1 MNFSR
6 KHLNEVKLIIDL
18 IDDKIIEKIVDILL
32 LARKKKG
39 RVFFLGVGGSAGNC
53 THAVNDFRKIIGLE
67 CYAPTDNVSEL
78 TARVNDEGWES
89 VFIEWLKISRLKKN
103 DVIFVFSVGGGNL
116 KKKISV
122 NIIKALIFAK
132 KIGSKVV
139 GIIGRKDGY
148 TAKISKACIII
159 PTINKNSI
167 TPHTEAFHSVIWHL
181 IVTHPKLKLNNTKW
195 ESISK

>member
-1 MNFSR
+1 MNFSK
-6 KHLNEVKLIIDL
+6 KHLNEVKLIVDK
-18 IDDKIIEKIVDILL
+18 IDDKIIEKIVEILF
-32 LARKKKG
+32 LAKKNNG
-39 RVFFLGVGGSAGNC
+39 RIFFLGVGGSAGNC

-67 CYAPTDNVSEL
+67 SYAPTDNVSEL

-89 VFIEWLKISRLKKN
+89 VFVEWLKVSRLKKN

-122 NIIKALIFAK
+122 NIIKAVEYAK
-132 KIGSKVV
+132 KIGSEIV

-148 TAKISKACIII
+148 TAKASKACLVI
-159 PTINKNSI
+159 PTVNKNSI

-181 IVTHPKLKLNNTKW
+181 IVTHPKLKSNNTKW
-195 ESISK
+195 ESITK